1 MRRFSFLQHVQQ
13 MAKNKN
19 SHNYDRVTESKLLI
33 QDKLGQSS
41 LFENKLILS
50 SEIFSDSS
58 CVTQVSNFVL
68 QNQR

>member
-1 MRRFSFLQHVQQ
+1 MRRFSFLRHVQQ

-19 SHNYDRVTESKLLI
+19 SNNYDRVTESKLLI
-33 QDKLGQSS
+33 QDKLDQSS

-50 SEIFSDSS
+50 GEIFSDSS